1 VWWETQ
7 HISWTNNRTSTPRIV
22 KQFGGTALF
31 SINQAA
37 HRVIDKVWDKTN
49 LGRWTWARYQGKNM
63 QSLRIVVAYRPNPPQ
78 GPFSV
83 YAQKMLISTLSPE
96 VFVPEKAF

>member
-1 VWWETQ
+1 MWWETQ
-7 HISWTNNRTSTPRIV
+7 HISWTNNRTSTPRTV

-37 HRVIDKVWDKTN
+37 HRVIDKGWDKTN
-49 LGRWTWARYQGKNM
+49 LGRWTWTRYQGKNM
-63 QSLRIVVAYRPNPPQ
+63 LSLRIVVAYRPNPPQ

-96 VFVPEKAF
+96 VFVPEKPF

>member
-1 VWWETQ
+1 
-7 HISWTNNRTSTPRIV
+7 
-22 KQFGGTALF
+22 
-31 SINQAA
+31 
-37 HRVIDKVWDKTN
+37 
-49 LGRWTWARYQGKNM
+49 M

-96 VFVPEKAF
+96 VFVPEKPF